1 MQEVYQSAIKKIVLM
16 MRIDNVGV
24 KHGHTQCDTLSTVDT
39 KLSDRRIKD
48 SNHKLFEQNNLEL
61 QRVERF
67 ANEKKTLGLDC
78 DSRNLNLKWLSHFP
92 TNKRK
97 KH

>member
-1 MQEVYQSAIKKIVLM
+1 

-24 KHGHTQCDTLSTVDT
+24 KHGHTLSTVDT

-61 QRVERF
+61 QMVERF
-67 ANEKKTLGLDC
+67 AN
-78 DSRNLNLKWLSHFP
+78 
-92 TNKRK
+92 KRK
-97 KH
+97 NIGPGL